1 MLNHG
6 ADGAIMPA
14 TGIHMKGAGAN
25 GYIFGIN
32 PICNNA
38 LCCDNSCYIHI
49 TQKVAPSVW

>member
-49 TQKVAPSVW
+49 TQKVAPSLW